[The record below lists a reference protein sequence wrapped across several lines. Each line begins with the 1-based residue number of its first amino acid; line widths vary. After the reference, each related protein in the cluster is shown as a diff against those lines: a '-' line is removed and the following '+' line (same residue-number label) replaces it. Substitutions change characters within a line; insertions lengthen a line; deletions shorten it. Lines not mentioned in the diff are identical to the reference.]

1 MSYHFY
7 LHDVGWGKDGWA
19 SGWPLGPI
27 VSPSGHSKPSTLG
40 FASDFSHF
48 LANEEDCSSLTQVP
62 YNKKERWNFATKIRQ
77 ICGLES
83 GREERMLRSGSAPE
97 LHRKREGWDSRR
109 HGGSHGHSYSIWC
122 RLSGPRG
129 WKIHWHGNTWGLVPA
144 QAPLQNKSTEQFW
157 RGLLEI
163 VLQLDYLI
171 CNNRVLTNIF
181 PVSAVNIEGIIT
193 ELGVWVG
200 GVKQEAVGAE
210 LLLRDVGHT
219 LIVFVAL
226 LQVRE
231 ETILLRTPEW
241 RTSSVWNTED
251 EVGVVG
257 WMEGRVGC
265 CVSGQAQVGR
275 VKCHG
280 QKSGQVL
287 LPPSNLRES
296 QLSGQSWS
304 QSLWQQIFELECSI
318 MQFVF

>member
-1 MSYHFY
+1 MGEGWVSKWLTIGADCFTVRALKA
-7 LHDVGWGKDGWA
+7 LHVGLCLRLLTLSCKWRGLLLPYTCALQQEGEVKLCDQN
-19 SGWPLGPI
+19 
-27 VSPSGHSKPSTLG
+27 PSDLR
-40 FASDFSHF
+40 F
-48 LANEEDCSSLTQVP
+48 
-62 YNKKERWNFATKIRQ
+62 
-77 ICGLES
+77 
-83 GREERMLRSGSAPE
+83 REWERMLRSGSAPE

-193 ELGVWVG
+193 ELRVGVG
-200 GVKQEAVGAE
+200 GVKQKAVGAE